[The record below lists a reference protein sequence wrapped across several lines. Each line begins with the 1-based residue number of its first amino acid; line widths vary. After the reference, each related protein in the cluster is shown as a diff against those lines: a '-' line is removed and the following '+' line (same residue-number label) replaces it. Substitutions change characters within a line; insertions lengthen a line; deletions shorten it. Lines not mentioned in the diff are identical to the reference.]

1 MLTMP
6 TVTKVKVRDVA
17 TKLSVS
23 PATVSRTLNGHY
35 GRGTTSLATAT
46 RILNYCFSQGHLS
59 KEEKDRIL
67 LKMKVKVSDKKIF
80 SLSCFEGLWNYNAI
94 FSSVSSS
101 LQDRGQYSGFYTV
114 RSNND
119 LCRFPWE
126 EASVILVFGRIIPNT
141 YEALRESGIPV
152 VVGDNY
158 IPASNW
164 STVNSDNIGATSRA
178 VEILAE
184 LGHKRIAFL
193 CRHED
198 FPQRTYNL
206 HQRQNGYMIGMVNAG
221 LSYDGLIA
229 AKDCSRNDY
238 TPSTHEE
245 VLADLRALAECII
258 DLRPMPTAVVAG
270 NDLIAHV
277 LRMVLREHG
286 LRVPQDMSIIGYD
299 GQHRISGAMGFEP
312 ISTMVVNWN
321 EMGRAMVDLATEFV
335 LDPET
340 HIRHVLIPAEY
351 EDMGTVARL

>member
-1 MLTMP
+1 MP
-6 TVTKVKVRDVA
+6 MEAKMKVRDVA

-23 PATVSRTLNGHY
+23 TATVSRTLNGDY

-46 RILNYCFSQGHLS
+46 RILNYCFSKGYLS
-59 KEEKDRIL
+59 KEERDSIL
-67 LKMKVKVSDKKIF
+67 LKMKVKVSDKKII

-114 RSNND
+114 RSAND
-119 LCRFPWE
+119 LCRFPRDK
-126 EASVILVFGRIIPNT
+126 ASVILVFGRITPNT
-141 YEALRESGIPV
+141 YEALRGFEIPV
-152 VVGDNY
+152 VMGDNY
-158 IPASNW
+158 IPGSNW

-184 LGHKRIAFL
+184 LGHKRIAFV

-198 FPQRTYNL
+198 YPQRTYNL
-206 HQRQNGYMIGMVNAG
+206 HQRQNGYMIGMNNAG
-221 LSYDGLIA
+221 LSYDGLVVT
-229 AKDCSRNDY
+229 KDCSRNDY

-245 VLADLRALAECII
+245 VLTDLRELAERVIA
-258 DLRPMPTAVVAG
+258 LKPMPTAVVAG

-277 LRMVLREHG
+277 LRVVLREQG
-286 LRVPQDMSIIGYD
+286 LKVPQDMSIIGYD

-312 ISTMVVNWN
+312 ISTMVVNWE

-335 LDPET
+335 LNPKT

>member
-1 MLTMP
+1 MA
-6 TVTKVKVRDVA
+6 VAVKVKVRDVA

-23 PATVSRTLNGHY
+23 PATVSRTLNGDY

-46 RILNYCFSQGHLS
+46 RILNYCFSKGYLS

-101 LQDRGQYSGFYTV
+101 LQDRGQYSGFYAV
-114 RSNND
+114 RSAND
-119 LCRFPWE
+119 LHRFPQD

-141 YEALRESGIPV
+141 YEALCGFEIPV
-152 VVGDNY
+152 VIGDNY
-158 IPASNW
+158 IPGSNW

-184 LGHKRIAFL
+184 LGHKRIAFI

-198 FPQRTYNL
+198 YPQRTYNL
-206 HQRQNGYMIGMVNAG
+206 HQRQNGYMIGMNNAG
-221 LSYDGLIA
+221 LSSDGLVI

-245 VLADLRALAECII
+245 VLKDLRELAERVIA
-258 DLRPMPTAVVAG
+258 LKPMPTAVVAG

-277 LRMVLREHG
+277 LRAVLREHG
-286 LRVPQDMSIIGYD
+286 LKVPKDVSIIGYD

-335 LDPET
+335 LNPKT
-340 HIRHVLIPAEY
+340 HIRHILIPAEY